1 MQELQSLKNKI
12 LMLAIQ
18 GKLVP
23 QNENDEPASILLQKI
38 QQEKE
43 QLIQEKKLKKEKSGS
58 IIYKKDNQY
67 FEKIG
72 DVEKNITE
80 NIPFEIP
87 ESWQWVRL
95 ESIGSYKKGPF
106 GSSLK
111 KSIFVPKTENAIKV
125 YEQKNAINKN
135 HLLGSY
141 YISKEYFEKQ
151 MTSFEVF
158 SGDIIVSCAG
168 TIGETYILPEEIE
181 KGIINQAL
189 MKISL
194 FSLINKDYFLLFFE
208 SVIKENSKTESKGTA
223 IKNIP
228 PFAVFKQMFIP
239 LPSLEEQKRIVKK
252 IQELFALIDVI
263 EKNKKELGELKTALK
278 NKMLSLAIQGK
289 LVPQTKTDEPASVLL
304 QKIREEKAKRIKEK
318 KIKNNKQES
327 IIYKKDNQYYEKIGD
342 SEKNITKEIP
352 FKIPNTWQ
360 WVRLEDIAQIYTG
373 NSISDNDKVKKYHN
387 KNIGYNFIATKDVS
401 FNNTINYQ
409 TDIIIPYNEP
419 NFKTCDNGAVLLCIE
434 GGSAGK
440 KVALV
445 KKKICFGNKLCSFT
459 LYQSSAEYLFYLLQ
473 SEYFKSIFI
482 NNITGLIGGVTGSK
496 IAKFLFPLPP
506 LEEQKRITQKL
517 EQIFTLCEK
526 L

>member
-1 MQELQSLKNKI
+1 MQEIQSLKNKI

-23 QNENDEPASILLQKI
+23 QMETEEPASVLLQKI

-43 QLIQEKKLKKEKSGS
+43 KLIQKKKLKKEKNES

-72 DVEKNITE
+72 DIEKNITE

-87 ESWQWVRL
+87 ENWQWVRL
-95 ESIGSYKKGPF
+95 RSIGSYKKGPF

-111 KSIFVPKTENAIKV
+111 KSIFVPKTENTIKV

-141 YISKEYFEKQ
+141 YISKEYFEKH
-151 MTSFEVF
+151 MTSFEVV

-168 TIGETYILPEEIE
+168 TIGETYILPEKIE

-208 SVIKENSKTESKGTA
+208 NVIKENSKEESKGTA
-223 IKNIP
+223 MKNIP

-239 LPSLEEQKRIVKK
+239 LPPLAEQERIVKK
-252 IQELFALIDVI
+252 VEEIFSQLEHI
-263 EKNKKELGELKTALK
+263 EKNKKELEKLKAAFK
-278 NKMLSLAIQGK
+278 NKLLYKAIQGK
-289 LVPQTKTDEPASVLL
+289 LVPQIKTEEPASVLL
-304 QKIREEKAKRIKEK
+304 QKIQLEKEKLIKDK

-327 IIYKKDNQYYEKIGD
+327 VIYKKDNHYYEKIGD
-342 SEKNITKEIP
+342 IEKDITKEIP
-352 FKIPNTWQ
+352 FEIPKNWQ
-360 WVRLEDIAQIYTG
+360 WVRLGDIVNFKLGKTPERVIKEFW
-373 NSISDNDKVKKYHN
+373 NSNDIPWVSISDMTEQNYIRTTKEKISNIAFMN
-387 KNIGYNFIATKDVS
+387 K
-401 FNNTINYQ
+401 FN
-409 TDIIIPYNEP
+409 
-419 NFKTCDNGAVLLCIE
+419 
-434 GGSAGK
+434 
-440 KVALV
+440 
-445 KKKICFGNKLCSFT
+445 
-459 LYQSSAEYLFYLLQ
+459 
-473 SEYFKSIFI
+473 SIFSPKGTLLMSFKLTVGKTSI
-482 NNITGLIGGVTGSK
+482 LSIDAVHNEAIISIFPYFDKDNYFRNYLYMFLPIFSKFGDKKEAIKGLTLNSKSLANILI
-496 IAKFLFPLPP
+496 PLPP
-506 LEEQKRITQKL
+506 LEEQYRIVKKIEKVFMQ
-517 EQIFTLCEK
+517 CEK